1 MAKPFNSELQEAY
14 TEASKM
20 IRAMDQ
26 ADGGFRTPRE
36 ALETACF
43 ALEAGL
49 ITAKLFDGKNSCF
62 DALVMLH
69 EILERGSSKKRGK
82 GFGVS

>member
-1 MAKPFNSELQEAY
+1 
-14 TEASKM
+14 M

-26 ADGGFRTPRE
+26 LDGEPKSLAE
-36 ALETACF
+36 AIVNACC

-49 ITAKLFDGKNSCF
+49 ITAKLTDGQNSCF

-69 EILERGSSKKRGK
+69 EIRERLGARDCQSWHMK
-82 GFGVS
+82 GRKPRIW